1 MTIALPRKML
11 EQAQKIAQREGVAV
25 DELIT
30 AAVEHYLEEQ
40 WQASFEAESHAFERM
55 HQQLLPR
62 YRGQFVAVY
71 GGQVVDSGP
80 DKKNLA
86 RRVYE
91 RYGQAPIFFQQV
103 TEEPIRTIRLR
114 SPRRVEE

>member
-1 MTIALPRKML
+1 MTIALPSKML
-11 EQAQKIAQREGVAV
+11 EQAQKVAQREGVAV

-30 AAVEHYLEEQ
+30 AAVERYLQEQ
-40 WQASFEAESHAFERM
+40 WQASFEAESRAFERM
-55 HQQLLPR
+55 HRQLLSR

-71 GGQVVDSGP
+71 GGQVVDSDL

-91 RYGQAPIFFQQV
+91 RYGPAPIFFQQV
-103 TEEPIRTIRLR
+103 TDEPIRTIHLR
-114 SPRRVEE
+114 SPRRAED